1 MVTKSVDR
9 NSMDLTGFIDAYRGP
24 LIGLIA
30 SWGAS
35 WTDAAEI
42 AQDSF
47 VEAWLKRDYCRGD
60 WTDPA
65 VFGRWLRGV
74 AYNKYRNWLRSSRRF
89 QFRAATIDEAVPQ
102 RPVAVADQNRED
114 RLSALR
120 RAIDRLPA
128 RQKEVVLM
136 HYLEETS
143 VKDVAMLLSVSPK
156 TVEGRLYQARRDLHR
171 MLHRDA
177 SFQNVRSLLCL

>member
-1 MVTKSVDR
+1 MKSVDENR
-9 NSMDLTGFIDAYRGP
+9 TDLTGFIDAYRGP

-30 SWGAS
+30 AWGAS
-35 WTDAAEI
+35 WTDAVEI

-60 WTDPA
+60 WTDPE

-74 AYNKYRNWLRSSRRF
+74 AYNKYRNWSRSLRRLQSRTM
-89 QFRAATIDEAVPQ
+89 TIDAAVPQ
-102 RPVAVADQNRED
+102 RSGSMPD
-114 RLSALR
+114 RNQEERLEALR

-143 VKDVAMLLSVSPK
+143 VKDVAMLLSVSTK
-156 TVEGRLYQARRDLHR
+156 TVEGRLYQARRALHR
-171 MLHRDA
+171 MLHRDD
-177 SFQNVRSLLCL
+177 SFQKVRRLLCL